1 METTCADDGSELSAG
16 AMAESVRLAMT
27 RKTPEESL
35 RTVIGMAVSCAPCDQ
50 ASITVLGPGRTLET
64 VAASDDRITK
74 ADRLQYDLREGPCLD
89 AVFTDGV
96 FQVADLTAD
105 SRWPQW
111 SPLAAGLGL
120 GALLAVHLYT
130 DTALGALNLYSE
142 HPRGYDDL
150 DVEIAKVVAAHASV
164 VLAYTRAQQNLW
176 RAIDTRNLIGQ
187 AQGILMARY
196 GLTADRAFAVLTRY
210 SQARHTRLAVVAE
223 ELASTGQLPDL
234 DLTDPH

>member
-1 METTCADDGSELSAG
+1 METTCADDGSVLSAG
-16 AMAESVRLAMT
+16 VMAESMRRAMT

-64 VAASDDRITK
+64 VAASDDRVTK

-89 AVFTDGV
+89 AVFTGGV
-96 FQVADLTAD
+96 FRVEDLAAD

-111 SPLAAGLGL
+111 APLAAGLGI

-142 HPRGYDDL
+142 QPREYDDL
-150 DVEIAKVVAAHASV
+150 DLEVAKVVAAHASV
-164 VLAYTRAQQNLW
+164 VLAHTRKTQDLW

-196 GLTADRAFAVLTRY
+196 GLTPERAFAVLRRY
-210 SQARHTRLAVVAE
+210 SQARHTRLAAVAE
-223 ELASTGQLPDL
+223 ELTSTGHLPDL
-234 DLTDPH
+234 DPTDPH

>member
-1 METTCADDGSELSAG
+1 METTCADDGSVLSAG
-16 AMAESVRLAMT
+16 VMAESMRQAMT
-27 RKTPEESL
+27 RKTPEEAL
-35 RTVIGMAVSCAPCDQ
+35 RAVIAMALGCAPCDQ

-64 VAASDDRITK
+64 VAASDDRVVK
-74 ADRLQYDLREGPCLD
+74 ADRLQYELREGPCLD

-96 FQVADLTAD
+96 FRVEDLAAD

-111 SPLAAGLGL
+111 TPLADGLGI

-142 HPRGYDDL
+142 QPREYDDL
-150 DVEIAKVVAAHASV
+150 DLEVAKVVAAHASV
-164 VLAYTRAQQNLW
+164 VLAHTRTTQDLW

-196 GLTADRAFAVLTRY
+196 GLTPERAFAVLRRY
-210 SQARHTRLAVVAE
+210 SQARHTRLAAVAE
-223 ELASTGQLPDL
+223 ELTSTGHLPDL
-234 DLTDPH
+234 DVTSNQ

>member
-1 METTCADDGSELSAG
+1 METTCADDGSVLSAG
-16 AMAESVRLAMT
+16 VMAESMRQAIA
-27 RKTPEESL
+27 RKTPEEGL
-35 RTVIGMAVSCAPCDQ
+35 RAVIAMALGCAPCDQ

-64 VAASDDRITK
+64 VAASDDRVVK
-74 ADRLQYDLREGPCLD
+74 ADRLQYELREGPCLD

-96 FQVADLTAD
+96 FRVEDLAAD

-111 SPLAAGLGL
+111 APLADGLGI

-142 HPRGYDDL
+142 QPREYDDL
-150 DVEIAKVVAAHASV
+150 DLEVAKVVAAHASV
-164 VLAYTRAQQNLW
+164 VLAHTRTTQDLW

-196 GLTADRAFAVLTRY
+196 GLTPERAFAVLRRY
-210 SQARHTRLAVVAE
+210 SQARHTRLAAVAE
-223 ELASTGQLPDL
+223 ELTSTGHLPDL
-234 DLTDPH
+234 DPTSEH

>member
-1 METTCADDGSELSAG
+1 METTCTDDGSVLSAG
-16 AMAESVRLAMT
+16 VMAESMRQAMT
-27 RKTPEESL
+27 RKTPEEAL
-35 RTVIGMAVSCAPCDQ
+35 RAVIVMALGCAPCDQ

-64 VAASDDRITK
+64 VAASDDRVVK
-74 ADRLQYDLREGPCLD
+74 ADRLQYELREGPCLD

-96 FQVADLTAD
+96 FRVEDLAAD

-111 SPLAAGLGL
+111 APLADGLGI

-142 HPRGYDDL
+142 QPREYDDL
-150 DVEIAKVVAAHASV
+150 DLEVAKVVAAHASV
-164 VLAYTRAQQNLW
+164 VLAHTRTTQNLW

-196 GLTADRAFAVLTRY
+196 GLTPERAFAVLRRY
-210 SQARHTRLAVVAE
+210 SQARHTRLAAVAE
-223 ELASTGQLPDL
+223 ELTSTGHLPDL
-234 DLTDPH
+234 DVTSNQ